1 MSHIIHRSLRSTPAV
16 AARAEGAYIFDKQG
30 KQYLDAC
37 GGAAVSCLGHA
48 HPDVLAAMHRQI
60 DQLAYAHTSF
70 FTSDTVEQLAEQLT
84 RTAPGDLNYAYF
96 VSGGSEAVET
106 ALKLARQ
113 YFVEI
118 GQASRTKFIARKQS
132 YHGNTLGALAVGGN
146 EWRRRQFA
154 PLLIDVI
161 RVSACNEYRDRRADE
176 TQQQYTTRLLNEL
189 EQAIVDAGPETII
202 GFCAETV
209 VGATTGATP
218 PTPGYLKGVR
228 ALCDKYG
235 ILYIADEVMCGMGR
249 TGTLHAFEQDD
260 VVPDLV
266 TIAKGLGG
274 GYQPIGA
281 VLASEKIV
289 SALQSGSGL
298 FQHGHTYICHATA
311 ASAALAVQQVIERDN
326 LLDAVKQQ
334 GAYLQNAL
342 REVLGALPH
351 VGDTRGRGLF
361 AGVELVRDKESKAP
375 FDPALKLHA
384 GIKAN
389 CMARGLMVYPMGGTI
404 DGQYGDHILIAP
416 PFIITPSQ
424 LDFVVDTLA
433 TVIREETGKL

>member
-1 MSHIIHRSLRSTPAV
+1 MSHIIHRNLRSTPAV
-16 AARAEGAYIFDKQG
+16 AARAQGAYIFDAQG

-113 YFVEI
+113 YFVEL
-118 GQASRTKFIARKQS
+118 GQPSRTKFIARKQS

-189 EQAIVDAGPETII
+189 EHAILEAGPETII

-228 ALCDKYG
+228 NLCDKYG

-289 SALQSGSGL
+289 SALQTGSGL

-326 LLDAVKQQ
+326 LLQAVRQQ
-334 GAYLQNAL
+334 GDYLHNAL
-342 REVLGALPH
+342 REVLGELPH

-361 AGVELVRDKESKAP
+361 AGVELVRDKGNKTP

-384 GIKAN
+384 AIKAN
-389 CMARGLMVYPMGGTI
+389 CMSRGLMVYPMGGTI

-416 PFIITPSQ
+416 PFIITPAQ
-424 LDFVVDTLA
+424 LDFVVDTLN
-433 TVIREETGKL
+433 TVIREETSKL

>member
-70 FTSDTVEQLAEQLT
+70 FTSDTVEQLAEHLT

-118 GQASRTKFIARKQS
+118 GQPSRTKFIARKQS

-189 EQAIVDAGPETII
+189 EQAIIAAGPETII

-289 SALQSGSGL
+289 AALQSGSGL

-311 ASAALAVQQVIERDN
+311 ASAALAVQQVIQRDN

-361 AGVELVRDKESKAP
+361 AGVELVRDKESKTP

-389 CMARGLMVYPMGGTI
+389 CMSRGLMVYPMGGTI

-433 TVIREETGKL
+433 TVIREESGKL

>member
-1 MSHIIHRSLRSTPAV
+1 MSHIIHRSLRSTPAGP
-16 AARAEGAYIFDKQG
+16 ARAEGAYIFDKQG

-70 FTSDTVEQLAEQLT
+70 FTSNTVEQLAEQLT

-161 RVSACNEYRDRRADE
+161 RVSACNEYRDLRADE

-361 AGVELVRDKESKAP
+361 AGVELVREKKSKTP